1 MSAAIPS
8 VNMDEMAGILDIS
21 LPTLRA
27 LIKRYGDDFPVL
39 SRGAKGV
46 AWQFAPDAVIAFMRA
61 QQEAERAAQVAR
73 DELLAQVV
81 LPGLDPPGAESV
93 SAQDRLRTAQA
104 MRAEDVLAKER
115 GFLVPTHEMRAKII
129 VIWPELTRSILAI
142 PALMA
147 RQHNLP
153 PAVERDMRNRAITAL
168 RDTHGRLTHALGA
181 FAAPPEDPED
191 AEAA

>member
-1 MSAAIPS
+1 MSAALPS
-8 VNMDEMAGILDIS
+8 VNMDAMARMLDVS
-21 LPTLRA
+21 LPTLRD
-27 LIKRYGDDFPVL
+27 LIKRYGDDFPVV

-46 AWQFAPDAVIAFMRA
+46 AWQFDPDRVIAFMRA
-61 QQEAERAAQVAR
+61 KQEEERAAQVAR
-73 DELLAQVV
+73 DEMLAQVV
-81 LPGLDPPGAESV
+81 LPGLDPPGAELV
-93 SAQDRLRTAQA
+93 SAQERLRTAQA
-104 MRAEDVLAKER
+104 MRAEDELAKTR
-115 GFLVPTHEMRAKII
+115 GFLVPTSDMRQRLL

-142 PALMA
+142 PAQMA

-168 RDTHGRLTHALGA
+168 RDTHGRLIHALGA

>member
-1 MSAAIPS
+1 MSAALPS
-8 VNMDEMAGILDIS
+8 VNMDEMAGILGVS
-21 LPTLRA
+21 LPTMRA
-27 LIKRYGDDFPVL
+27 LLKRYEDFPVL
-39 SRGAKGV
+39 SRGAKGI
-46 AWQFAPDAVIAFMRA
+46 AWQFDPEAVVAFMRD
-61 QQEAERAAQVAR
+61 QQEAERAAQAAR

-81 LPGLDPPGAESV
+81 LPGLDPPEGAGTV

-104 MRAEDVLAKER
+104 MRAEDALAKER
-115 GFLVPTHEMRAKII
+115 GFLVAKHEMRAALIG
-129 VIWPELTRSILAI
+129 IWPELTRSILAI
-142 PALMA
+142 PGQMA

-181 FAAPPEDPED
+181 FTAPPEDPED

>member
-1 MSAAIPS
+1 MSAALPS
-8 VNMDEMAGILDIS
+8 VNMDEMADLLRIS

-27 LIKRYGDDFPVL
+27 LLKQHDDFPVI
-39 SRGAKGV
+39 SRGGKGIP
-46 AWQFAPDAVIAFMRA
+46 WQFDPSAVIAFI
-61 QQEAERAAQVAR
+61 EAKQAEERAAEAAR
-73 DELLAQVV
+73 NELLAQVV
-81 LPGLDPPGAESV
+81 LPGIDPPEAGAV

-104 MRAEDVLAKER
+104 MKAEDELAKTR
-115 GFLVPTHEMRAKII
+115 GFLVAKHEMRASLLT
-129 VIWPELTRSILAI
+129 IWPELTRSILAI
-142 PALMA
+142 PAQMA